1 MRCQHQPGLIS
12 INGMYECP
20 LCFQQVRHPLA
31 PASELIAKTDK
42 LAKLA
47 ITETGI
53 ERMARE
59 RESDWMREMGVKA

>member
-1 MRCQHQPGLIS
+1 MSCQHQPGPIS
-12 INGMYECP
+12 IKGLYTCP
-20 LCFQQVRHPLA
+20 LCFQQVKHPWA

-42 LAKLA
+42 PAKLA